1 MNVSTKN
8 RGMRAAAISSILAVL
23 FSLSAHASLYTY
35 PNNFSDSGA
44 IPQGGTTFSVE
55 HTISGIRSPITS
67 VEFVL
72 TLNDNVNLTGN
83 SSGIQGTLILNPS
96 GSDTYVSFSPV
107 ATSSGTGSQNIYDV
121 TFSGF
126 NGSNP
131 NNTWA
136 LNLWDNSTSGVEN
149 GSVSWSLNITAD
161 VPEPIDVAL
170 GIFAGLAI
178 LWWCLGSCWKKTE
191 VRPHELETEKSNV

>member
-1 MNVSTKN
+1 MTKN
-8 RGMRAAAISSILAVL
+8 SFKIGHDHVDGFQQRQAI
-23 FSLSAHASLYTY
+23 
-35 PNNFSDSGA
+35 
-44 IPQGGTTFSVE
+44 
-55 HTISGIRSPITS
+55 
-67 VEFVL
+67 
-72 TLNDNVNLTGN
+72 N
-83 SSGIQGTLILNPS
+83 SHIEQSFLKNRNS
-96 GSDTYVSFSPV
+96 HTYVSFSPV